1 MKRKYTALLFI
12 FLLSLSLGTAAN
24 SAELNYNQTSIKGLA
39 RAYGFVLG
47 QEFSLAKIERKIP
60 ELSANVFQA
69 KSQFNS
75 SFPNIKS
82 KLKEQLVFAMGKKLF
97 DESDK
102 GIKKQIQSHL
112 GKQVI
117 TKDVAQIFL
126 QKVKKRAEGDIES
139 PVIEYMLSVKYLSYP
154 VDEFL
159 EGYRQTFNSDGH
171 KKAQGLKVVLQLPTS
186 WKAKEG
192 NRPHIVQKWV
202 SANGTGL
209 EMMLLDIRDADGY
222 SPSDKEIESFVS
234 SGKVKNIVP
243 NGATLINS
251 GTFSLEGRKGYW
263 IETSSSQERAGFK
276 LYQHSI
282 IYQLFFRGKAVGL
295 LCQAGSPIKDKI
307 KVDDKYEKVK
317 PLCQQVLNSIVLLQ
331 TY

>member
-1 MKRKYTALLFI
+1 
-12 FLLSLSLGTAAN
+12 
-24 SAELNYNQTSIKGLA
+24 
-39 RAYGFVLG
+39 
-47 QEFSLAKIERKIP
+47 
-60 ELSANVFQA
+60 
-69 KSQFNS
+69 
-75 SFPNIKS
+75 
-82 KLKEQLVFAMGKKLF
+82 VFAMGEKLF
-97 DESDK
+97 DETDK
-102 GIKKQIQSHL
+102 GIKKQIQSNL

-154 VDEFL
+154 VGEFL

-263 IETSSSQERAGFK
+263 IEKTPTEEGVRNLKRSIETIVSKINVSRLNAHNLLK
-276 LYQHSI
+276 LP
-282 IYQLFFRGKAVGL
+282 FT
-295 LCQAGSPIKDKI
+295 IKDFKI
-307 KVDDKYEKVK
+307 PISITKEIVNVLLDDKLFTDLPPAFMY
-317 PLCQQVLNSIVLLQ
+317 
-331 TY
+331 T